1 MGKNYHLKPIAAA
14 LGATFAVTLAAS
26 PLANAKDNPFSATA
40 FTSGYMVA
48 DGHEGKCGEGKCGEG
63 KGAKEK
69 EGKCGEGK
77 GAKEK
82 EGKCGEGKCGEDK
95 AMEKEDKAMEKEGKC
110 GEGKC
115 GG

>member
-1 MGKNYHLKPIAAA
+1 MRKKYHLKPIAAA

-26 PLANAKDNPFSATA
+26 PLANANDNPFSATA

-63 KGAKEK
+63 KA
-69 EGKCGEGK
+69 
-77 GAKEK
+77 AKEK
-82 EGKCGEGKCGEDK
+82 EGKCGEGKCGEGK
-95 AMEKEDKAMEKEGKC
+95 AIEKEDKAMEKEGKC